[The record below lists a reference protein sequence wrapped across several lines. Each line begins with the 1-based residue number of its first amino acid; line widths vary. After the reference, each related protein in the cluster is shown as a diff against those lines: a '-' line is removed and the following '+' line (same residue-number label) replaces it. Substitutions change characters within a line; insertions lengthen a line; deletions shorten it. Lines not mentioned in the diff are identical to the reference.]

1 MRSRIFFGLWAGAV
15 LCFAF
20 IATNVSTALA
30 DGKLES
36 VLKAKKLV
44 VGAREG
50 APPFG
55 YINEKGEWVGWSMDL
70 SKAMHKVI
78 EKKFDVS
85 LELVFKP
92 ITPQTRISLI
102 VNGTLDWVLGT
113 TGRSV
118 VRDAVIDFSYMNNA
132 VCIQML
138 HRKSMPFKTWTD
150 LAGKRVGVTN
160 GSGEQRVL
168 TAMGKSGEISPAPK
182 LVPFAKHSL
191 GFLGLDQGKTDAHV
205 TLDVTLHSLKNK
217 AKNPDEWTVHG
228 PELFCI
234 PNGILLPENDSDW
247 RDTVDHALCY
257 LIATGEFDRIYDDW
271 FAGGN
276 PKAGFKRPMPAPVQ
290 TVLKNQCSFG
300 IEKWLDK
307 K

>member
-1 MRSRIFFGLWAGAV
+1 MIGKIYFGLCAGA
-15 LCFAF
+15 LLSLALL
-20 IATNVSTALA
+20 ATSASTAEA
-30 DGKLES
+30 GKVES
-36 VLKAKKLV
+36 VTEAKKLV
-44 VGAREG
+44 VGARQG

-55 YINEKGEWVGWSMDL
+55 YIDEQGEWVGWSMDVSRAL
-70 SKAMHKVI
+70 HKVI
-78 EKKFDVS
+78 EKKFGVT
-85 LELVFKP
+85 LELEFKP
-92 ITPQTRISLI
+92 ITPQTRIPLI

-113 TGRSV
+113 TGRTV
-118 VRDAVIDFSYMNNA
+118 KRDQVIDFSLMNNA
-132 VCIQML
+132 VCVQML
-138 HRKSMPFKTWTD
+138 HRKSMPFKTYAD
-150 LAGKRVGVTN
+150 LGGKRIGVTN
-160 GSGEQRVL
+160 GSVEQRML

-182 LVPFAKHSL
+182 LITFSKHSL
-191 GFLGLDQGKTDAHV
+191 GFLALDQGKTDVHV

-217 AKNPDEWTVHG
+217 AKKPDEWTVHG

-247 RDTVDHALCY
+247 KDTVDHALCY

-271 FAGGN
+271 FASDKS
-276 PKAGFKRPMPAPVQ
+276 KAGFKRAMPAPVQ